1 MKLSTEFAY
10 ATQLFGT
17 EAAIPMLAEAGYDA
31 LDFSMYD
38 ARREDNPVSHD
49 DYKERMASFKK
60 IAEDS
65 GICFNQTHA
74 PFPNW
79 KNGDEAYNLLTYP
92 RLIRAI
98 EATALLGAPVVVMH
112 PGSMPDHEAAMEANI
127 KHFKTLQPYCEEF
140 GVKIAIENVIVPEFN
155 ATAQQHI
162 TLMDSLD
169 SRYFTALIDVGH
181 AEINNVGAAEFIR
194 AMGGE
199 RLGALHIHD
208 NDKVHDLHNL
218 PFTRSIDFKEIT
230 RALAE
235 IDYKGDFT
243 LESGFF
249 IRYFDGHLAKDAYRM
264 MAQVGHRLIQMIE
277 DAKKEIKNG

>member
-10 ATQLFGT
+10 ASQLFGT
-17 EAAIPMLAEAGYDA
+17 EAAIPMLAGAGYEA

-49 DYKERMASFKK
+49 DYKERMSSFRK
-60 IAEDS
+60 IAENS

-79 KNGDEAYNLLTYP
+79 KNGDEAYNELTYP
-92 RLIRAI
+92 RLVRAI
-98 EATALLGAPVVVMH
+98 EATALLGAPIVVMH
-112 PGSMPDHEAAMEANI
+112 PGSMPDHEEAMEKNI
-127 KHFKTLQPYCEEF
+127 KHFETLVPYCEEF

-155 ATAQQHI
+155 ATTEQHI
-162 TLMDSLD
+162 RLLDSLD
-169 SRYFTALIDVGH
+169 RRYFTALIDVGH
-181 AEINNVGAAEFIR
+181 AEIKNVGGADFIR
-194 AMGGE
+194 ALGS

-218 PFTRSIDFKEIT
+218 PFTRSIDFKAIT
-230 RALAE
+230 KALAE

-249 IRYFDGHLAKDAYRM
+249 IRYFDEKLAKEAYRM
-264 MAQVGHRLIQMIE
+264 MAQVGHRLIQMIKE
-277 DAKKEIKNG
+277 AKEELSNG